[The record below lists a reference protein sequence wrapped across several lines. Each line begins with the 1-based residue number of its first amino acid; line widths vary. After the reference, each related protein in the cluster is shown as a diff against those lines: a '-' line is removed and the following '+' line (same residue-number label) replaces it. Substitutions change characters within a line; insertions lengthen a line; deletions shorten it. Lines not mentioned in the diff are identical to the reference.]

1 MIDLH
6 IHTNHS
12 DGSESVKNVLK
23 KAEEVGLSYISI
35 TDHETCNAYKELEK
49 IDIQQYYSGKIIPGI
64 ELKNYY
70 QDRVID
76 ILAYNID
83 IEKFNCYLEEKYKD
97 KTHRK
102 LEIKNLKHFYQQ
114 AKEYGLVVDPIETLK
129 WNPDKDWGSVVFYQE
144 IKKHPEN
151 EKKVPKDLWESFGN
165 FKKDYVYNR
174 DNLFFLD
181 KKDDYPSPKETIE
194 QIHKA
199 GGMAF
204 LAHVHEYKWVENEIE
219 YIKQLLKDSD
229 LDGVECYY
237 SNFTQEQTEE
247 LIDFCMRNELYISGG
262 TDFHGTNRKGVEV
275 GTGRGNLT
283 IPENILQSWGRKK
296 KIFVSSTMAKG

>member
-12 DGSESVKNVLK
+12 DGSESVEEVLR
-23 KAEEVGLSYISI
+23 KAEEVGLSHISI
-35 TDHETCNAYKELEK
+35 TDHETCNAYAELEK
-49 IDIQQYYSGKIIPGI
+49 IDVKKYYSGKIIPGA

-70 QDRVID
+70 KDRVID

-83 IEKFNCYLEEKYKD
+83 IQKFNCYLEEKYKD

-102 LEIKNLKHFYQQ
+102 LETKNLKHFYNQ

-129 WNPDKDWGSVVFYQE
+129 WNPDKDWGSVVFYRE

-174 DNLFFLD
+174 NNLFFLD

-204 LAHVHEYKWVENEIE
+204 LAHVHEYKWVEDKME

-237 SNFTQEQTEE
+237 SNFTKEQTEE
-247 LIDFCMRNELYISGG
+247 LIDFCTRNELYISGG
-262 TDFHGTNRKGVEV
+262 TDFHGANRKGVEV
-275 GTGRGNLT
+275 GSGRGKLA
-283 IPENILQSWGRKK
+283 IPENIIQSWGRKK
-296 KIFVSSTMAKG
+296 KILMTPIMAKV